1 MKYLLALLF
10 IPFSIFY
17 FNSELDQVVMLTA
30 IAIMGLVYFADT
42 NIRHICFLLFVAHLL
57 GFSFF
62 HFELFALSDESVQVW
77 KNTRIYLIHFLTD
90 VVLFLLIATRP
101 ILSRN
106 WLMRKGQS
114 VKSIV
119 MTNADMALMTVFL
132 LFICIDLLAMAE
144 NLIRNLEY
152 LGVNEEFAKQ
162 FWGWDWVFYNY
173 SPMKSILLGLELL
186 AVLSITTK
194 VARQNFSRK
203 KAAV

>member
-17 FNSELDQVVMLTA
+17 FNSQLDQVVMLTA
-30 IAIMGLVYFADT
+30 IAIVGLVYFSDT
-42 NIRHICFLLFVAHLL
+42 NIRHICILLFVTHLL

-62 HFELFALSDESVQVW
+62 HFELFALSDESIQVW
-77 KNTRIYLIHFLTD
+77 KNNRIYLIHFLTD
-90 VVLFLLIATRP
+90 VVMFLLIATRP

-106 WLMRKGQS
+106 WLTRKGKETKE
-114 VKSIV
+114 VL

-173 SPMKSILLGLELL
+173 SSIKSILLGLELA

-194 VARQNFSRK
+194 MARQNFTRR
-203 KAAV
+203 KAAA